1 MKKMSS
7 EMSPIRTA
15 PEAAHDDIA
24 HERGDAHAA
33 GAPIEG
39 GGNVNITLQIVP
51 GAVFTRE
58 EFLASHP
65 PYSIALDGYV
75 KGEPFIMTAADGPYR
90 NFNHHEAVDRSCTC
104 ATCEQVRRAI
114 LLGLYELYSDE
125 DGRRATIW
133 VNDCDQ
139 DVCLATWILLNP
151 ERAGEPLVRTLAHI
165 EDLLDM
171 SAGAFPLPRE
181 RNLLGEIR
189 WVFEPYTMNRPRLS
203 ESSAEDMR
211 AIIDAVHERIELFL
225 TGQSEALPL
234 LGSYTQVGGGEG
246 WLLVEIDHQ
255 HARQKMVDA
264 GVNAAVELY
273 ARAGDRYV
281 YSIWRRSEYIVH
293 FPVRE
298 ILRELNRAEGY
309 EADDMTGWGGSENV
323 GGSPRGTGS
332 ALSPAEVQKVIES
345 VVAKHRLRT

>member
-15 PEAAHDDIA
+15 PEAAHDDIVR
-24 HERGDAHAA
+24 ERGDARAA

-125 DGRRATIW
+125 HGRRATIW

-203 ESSAEDMR
+203 ESSADDMR

-234 LGSYTQVGGGEG
+234 LGSYTPIGGGEG

-332 ALSPAEVQKVIES
+332 ALSPAEVQKVIEG
-345 VVAKHRLRT
+345 VVAKHSRRT